1 MFNYFSA
8 LGDPTRGHLGVSHNQ
23 WRRFCKASRILSV
36 LGTATVDL
44 FQLSKSQKIIICALT
59 RRDGCWRNPR
69 ASSVSTDPEIDQ
81 ATNAAADADF
91 LSPPDMNS
99 AQLLQLRF
107 CAVFRR
113 FAFLRPQADGRDS
126 LLQISIHEE
135 DGAVSKFLENYMYPL
150 AAHLMESLV
159 STPIARR
166 KSIRRM
172 LVPHSEAGG
181 KSSRTLRILR
191 RNRKLFRVYEFY
203 KVDPDKN

>member
-1 MFNYFSA
+1 MEKILQGIQDSKRSRNCNSRSNFSSS
-8 LGDPTRGHLGVSHNQ
+8 LKITEDHHLRSHQARQFAERTN
-23 WRRFCKASRILSV
+23 S
-36 LGTATVDL
+36 
-44 FQLSKSQKIIICALT
+44 
-59 RRDGCWRNPR
+59 PR

-99 AQLLQLRF
+99 ATATASLGFVQFFAALRS
-107 CAVFRR
+107 CAHKLM
-113 FAFLRPQADGRDS
+113 ARDS

-191 RNRKLFRVYEFY
+191 RNRKLFSRIYEFY
-203 KVDPDKN
+203 KVDPDKGKRATKSIKD